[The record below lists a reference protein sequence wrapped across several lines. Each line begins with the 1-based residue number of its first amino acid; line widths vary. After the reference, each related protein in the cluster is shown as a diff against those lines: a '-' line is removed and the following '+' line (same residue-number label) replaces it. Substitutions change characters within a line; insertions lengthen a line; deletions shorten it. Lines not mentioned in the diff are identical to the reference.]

1 MSAIITPKQMAQGI
15 LKILEDVTKDIPA
28 ERREQA
34 KIDILNG
41 FSAQMFQGP
50 STKLKETHD

>member
-1 MSAIITPKQMAQGI
+1 MAITPKQMAQDM
-15 LKILEDVTKDIPA
+15 LKLLDDVTKDIPA
-28 ERREQA
+28 DRREQV

-50 STKLKETHD
+50 KDQEKK